1 MSCRGMSLRIAR
13 VRTTD
18 QNQRKG
24 RLAAI
29 RCALHRGPLSGQTG
43 LVHTRLLLTQHLLAV
58 VAMVVW
64 RCSRFHRSGRSIS
77 STELNVKLTYR
88 GAMHE
93 IYCCELSRLNYELA
107 RRCCRKHARGCRQ
120 SIG

>member
-1 MSCRGMSLRIAR
+1 MSLRISMTLESYDEQH
-13 VRTTD
+13 VG
-18 QNQRKG
+18 RK
-24 RLAAI
+24 AVI
-29 RCALHRGPLSGQTG
+29 RCALHRGLLSGQTG

-58 VAMVVW
+58 AAMVVW

-93 IYCCELSRLNYELA
+93 IYCCELSRPNYELA
-107 RRCCRKHARGCRQ
+107 RRRRRKVARGCRQ